1 MKHMYRVN
9 PANVVHDV
17 FEDGEA
23 AIIDLRT
30 GTYYSLNTSGAT
42 LWPHL
47 VDGTT
52 VDALVAAVSATGAL
66 ADEIATFVVGLFAE
80 GLIEELSTDAALKA
94 NEATV
99 TPITEAPS
107 FERFDDLQ
115 ELLLLDPIHDVG
127 DAGWPQKAS

>member
-1 MKHMYRVN
+1 MNLTYRVN

-30 GTYYSLNTSGAT
+30 GTYYSLNTSGAA

-47 VDGTT
+47 VDGTNI
-52 VDALVAAVSATGAL
+52 DALIAAAGATGTL
-66 ADEIATFVVGLFAE
+66 ADEVRAFVASLLSE
-80 GLIEELSTDAALKA
+80 GLVEETPDSVASTDVAVA
-94 NEATV
+94 
-99 TPITEAPS
+99 TPITTAPS

-127 DAGWPQKAS
+127 DAGWPQKAN